1 MPLSSSIGHIEY
13 TQVGFLLAAAAA
25 AAVLLQLIEGV
36 PFRDLLDDLR
46 HSNQNTMVA
55 MHTVDAEVVFLDGL
69 KLRHAPPPLSS
80 SSS

>member
-1 MPLSSSIGHIEY
+1 MPFSSSVGYIEY
-13 TQVGFLLAAAAA
+13 TQVGLLLAAAAA

-36 PFRDLLDDLR
+36 SFRDLLDDLCD
-46 HSNQNTMVA
+46 SNQDTVVA

-69 KLRHAPPPLSS
+69 KQRHALPLRSS

>member
-1 MPLSSSIGHIEY
+1 MPFSSSVGYIED
-13 TQVGFLLAAAAA
+13 TQVGLLLAATAAA
-25 AAVLLQLIEGV
+25 TVLLQLIEGV

-46 HSNQNTMVA
+46 NGNQNTMIT

-69 KLRHAPPPLSS
+69 KQRHALPLRSS